1 MIGNVVK
8 LIQPLK
14 TKISVPT
21 SVTTSVKSYIQIR
34 NIYELEK
41 KKKYSLL
48 LSYLLK
54 RKFIHFGINMKNILL
69 I

>member
-41 KKKYSLL
+41 KRRSTH
-48 LSYLLK
+48 SY
-54 RKFIHFGINMKNILL
+54 
-69 I
+69 